1 MKRPV
6 DPKDKVD
13 YREIWKRLIDEHM
26 TKTELM
32 DRAEVPSNERTCIH
46 NGDPISILYLLRF
59 CKILHCELYELL
71 GTVNQYRE
79 TRLTI
84 MRKRNSLTV
93 KQLSE
98 MAGIQQDQL
107 ARFENRVDRIEEASV
122 ETVYKIAKALTCKIE
137 DIIDL

>member
-32 DRAEVPSNERTCIH
+32 DRAEVPSNERTCLH

-59 CKILHCELYELL
+59 CQD
-71 GTVNQYRE
+71 T
-79 TRLTI
+79 
-84 MRKRNSLTV
+84 SLRIIRAAWNGKSCTEKPGLQSCV
-93 KQLSE
+93 R
-98 MAGIQQDQL
+98 GI
-107 ARFENRVDRIEEASV
+107 V
-122 ETVYKIAKALTCKIE
+122 
-137 DIIDL
+137 

>member
-1 MKRPV
+1 M
-6 DPKDKVD
+6 
-13 YREIWKRLIDEHM
+13 
-26 TKTELM
+26 
-32 DRAEVPSNERTCIH
+32 
-46 NGDPISILYLLRF
+46 
-59 CKILHCELYELL
+59 
-71 GTVNQYRE
+71 YRE